1 MINMEMPAIRQ
12 HLVNKLIEL
21 GAISLPADAANLN
34 WAKLKSSAQEDHKRQ
49 RATAKMFEILA
60 YVLLSITGIFSLIRL
75 LDLAV
80 WPDMNKGALFIF
92 LTATY
97 SLAVFPRKAKVKKLE
112 EQMLLLD
119 LLVNIDTKENA

>member
-1 MINMEMPAIRQ
+1 MEMPAIRQ

-21 GAISLPADAANLN
+21 GGISLPADAANINL
-34 WAKLKSSAQEDHKRQ
+34 AKLKSGVQEDLNRQ
-49 RATAKMFEILA
+49 RSTTKMFEILA
-60 YVLLSITGIFSLIRL
+60 YILLSLTGIFALIRL
-75 LDLAV
+75 LDLAS

-119 LLVNIDTKENA
+119 LLENIDTNENG